1 LGRHT
6 LVTLFAYCSGP
17 LTREQRL
24 IVLVF
29 LMRARLPLVGV
40 LLLGILC
47 GCGGAKARFQTHL
60 AHGKE
65 LLAAG
70 QLDKAGVEFRN
81 ALQIQPK
88 SVEALYLQGQVEEKR
103 GNPRQAAGYY
113 LAAVDADGTYA
124 PARASMGKM
133 YVFAGAP
140 QKALEVLAPAL
151 TQEPD
156 NPDLLAGRA
165 AARHMLKKDDPSV
178 LSDSERA
185 VELVPTNENAVAVRA
200 ALYAEQHD
208 YVNAIAV
215 ASTAVQKNP
224 GSAELRE
231 LLTNLYLANRQSKEA
246 EEQMRRIIE
255 LRPGE
260 LAPRLQL
267 ASYLRKSH
275 DLDGAQT
282 VLEEAEKASHTWKD
296 ATKVDQARLA
306 LVDFIATERSRAQG
320 EKLLRGFIAQQPD
333 NYELRFG
340 LGSLLVRNGA
350 TQEGISVFQEVIDR
364 DHQGVHG
371 LSARDRIA
379 AIRFQ
384 QGQFQQARTLVDEVL
399 KNNPRDD
406 DALILRGN
414 LALGSND
421 ATGAI
426 GDFRAVLRDRPQSP
440 VLQRSLAK
448 AYLMKGQSGLAE
460 EALRAA
466 LQQAPAD
473 TGARLDL
480 ADQLAAGGRLDQALT
495 TLNDGVKAAP
505 RSLAL
510 HVALIRAYLKKQ
522 DGAAARAAAEDLKA
536 TAPESPL
543 GPYFLGLVA
552 LQMGKLDESATQLE
566 KALAMKP
573 GDLEILQALV
583 RVDVTAGKPE
593 RSLVRARNAL
603 AGAPKDPALVNFVGE
618 LLLRSKDAGG
628 AATEFNQAEALAPR
642 WWVPHRNLANVK
654 RFMGDWDGS
663 LDEYRSAL
671 KLAPLELAL
680 VSEAAAVLEYRG
692 HPDEAIDAYQA
703 LYKGNQAVRTVAA
716 NNLAMLLATYRTD
729 QASLDQA
736 RDLTNS
742 FAASDNDSFLDTVG
756 WVRFKRGEF
765 QSALPLLEKAS
776 GHSPAS
782 KVIRYHLAM
791 TELRLGLKDRAKSNL
806 ETVLS
811 GPGEFAGAADAKT
824 ALAALAPRS
833 G

>member
-1 LGRHT
+1 
-6 LVTLFAYCSGP
+6 
-17 LTREQRL
+17 
-24 IVLVF
+24 
-29 LMRARLPLVGV
+29 
-40 LLLGILC
+40 
-47 GCGGAKARFQTHL
+47 
-60 AHGKE
+60 
-65 LLAAG
+65 
-70 QLDKAGVEFRN
+70 
-81 ALQIQPK
+81 
-88 SVEALYLQGQVEEKR
+88 
-103 GNPRQAAGYY
+103 
-113 LAAVDADGTYA
+113 
-124 PARASMGKM
+124 
-133 YVFAGAP
+133 
-140 QKALEVLAPAL
+140 
-151 TQEPD
+151 
-156 NPDLLAGRA
+156 
-165 AARHMLKKDDPSV
+165 
-178 LSDSERA
+178 
-185 VELVPTNENAVAVRA
+185 
-200 ALYAEQHD
+200 
-208 YVNAIAV
+208 
-215 ASTAVQKNP
+215 
-224 GSAELRE
+224 
-231 LLTNLYLANRQSKEA
+231 
-246 EEQMRRIIE
+246 
-255 LRPGE
+255 
-260 LAPRLQL
+260 LQL